1 MSTTGPVKNSTADAS
16 GSAVDTDQV
25 GEARS
30 EMTVNPNA
38 ATVDHARRPGFGG
51 WARGVLKIQ
60 AFQILLVLVVIY
72 LVFTGLAPDTFP
84 GWVNMRQVVQ
94 NVSIL
99 AVLGIGM
106 TYVIITS
113 GIDLSVGSVLVF
125 SGVIAAKVMVALG
138 GDGWGTATIGIV
150 LSVLC
155 GTVWGLLNGFLIA
168 RAKVPPLIVTL
179 GTFGAA
185 LGLAQVITKGV
196 DIRDVPDVLSDTIG
210 YGNLPGTT
218 FPLISIIAL
227 VFVVIFGVI
236 LHKTRF
242 GLYTYAVG
250 SNEESARRVG
260 VKVDRQLIYVYGL
273 SGALAGVA
281 GILSLSQYSTTA
293 IAGQSNT
300 NLNVIAAVV
309 IGGTSLFGGLG
320 TMFGTVVGLFIPAI
334 LQNGFVIVGV
344 QPFWQQVAVGAVLII
359 AVYIDQRRRASA
371 TRAGGRRSLAS
382 LLKRRT

>member
-1 MSTTGPVKNSTADAS
+1 MSEMQPTKNRTADA
-16 GSAVDTDQV
+16 GGVATSAEPV

-30 EMTVNPNA
+30 EITVNPNA
-38 ATVDHARRPGFGG
+38 ATIEHSRPAGVGG
-51 WARGVLKIQ
+51 WAKRVLGIQ

-72 LVFTGLAPDTFP
+72 LIFTALAPDTFP
-84 GWVNMRQVVQ
+84 GWINMRQVVQ

-125 SGVIAAKVMVALG
+125 SGVIAAKVMVAMG
-138 GDGWGTATIGIV
+138 GDGWGTAAVGIV
-150 LSVLC
+150 LSIAC
-155 GTVWGLLNGFLIA
+155 GVAWGLLNGFLIA
-168 RAKVPPLIVTL
+168 KAKVPPLIVTL
-179 GTFGAA
+179 GTLGAA

-218 FPLISIIAL
+218 IPLISVIAL
-227 VFVVIFGVI
+227 VIVVIFGVI

-260 VKVDRQLIYVYGL
+260 VNVDRQLISIYAL
-273 SGALAGVA
+273 SGALAGVG

-293 IAGQSNT
+293 IAGQSAT

-344 QPFWQQVAVGAVLII
+344 QPFWQQVAVGAVLIV

-371 TRAGGRRSLAS
+371 TRAAGRRSLAG
-382 LLKRRT
+382 LLRRRT